1 MKHQLERAAGIH
13 VAAAL
18 LRHKPERIG
27 DIWFKAGTRNARLE
41 KLRRQAA
48 AAGVRSHEL
57 DQAGLDRLLPAVRH
71 QGVVVSF
78 EADNLL
84 DEGDLEPLI
93 AAAAEPLVV
102 VLDGVTDPHNLG
114 ACLRTAE
121 AAGAT
126 AVVIPRDRAAEL
138 TPAARRAAAGAAE
151 LLPLVRVVNL
161 ARALRRLKQGGL
173 WLAGTAGEAAQTLYE
188 HDLNRPLAVV
198 LGAEEHGMR
207 RLTAELCDF
216 QMRIPLTGRVES
228 LNVSVAAGVVL
239 FEVRRQRTMIRAM
252 APPQSPLAGERAGAI
267 RDISQ

>member
-1 MKHQLERAAGIH
+1 MKPQLERAAGIH

-27 DIWFKAGTRNARLE
+27 EIWFRAGTHNARLHA
-41 KLRRQAA
+41 LSRQAA
-48 AAGVRSHEL
+48 DAGVRCREL
-57 DQAGLDRLLPAVRH
+57 DQAGLDRLLPGVRH

-78 EADNLL
+78 APDNLHDEAD
-84 DEGDLEPLI
+84 LEAL
-93 AAAAEPLVV
+93 AAAAAMPLVV

-126 AVVIPRDRAAEL
+126 AVVIPRDRAADL

-161 ARALRRLKQGGL
+161 ARVLRQMKRLGL
-173 WLAGTAGEAAQTLYE
+173 WLAGTAGEAPQTIYE

-198 LGAEEHGMR
+198 LGAEEHGLR

-216 QMRIPLTGRVES
+216 RMRIPLTGRVDS

-239 FEVRRQRTMIRAM
+239 FEVRRQQITGPNVA
-252 APPQSPLAGERAGAI
+252 
-267 RDISQ
+267 